1 MPFVKVFE
9 RDEAQGRL
17 KEVYEDLIA
26 WRSGCLPPPFKG
38 IGLNPEAVLAVKQL
52 NLACSFGASSLG
64 VRREEMLV
72 TFISRLNEC
81 DY

>member
-1 MPFVKVFE
+1 MPFVKVYE

-17 KEVYEDLIA
+17 KEVYDDLIA
-26 WRSGCLPPPFKG
+26 WRNGRLPPPFKG

-52 NLACSFGASSLG
+52 NVACSFGASSLG
-64 VRREEMLV
+64 VRREEMLA